1 MTYRFLS
8 LINAIVLAAFGAMFL
23 VMPEFALKL
32 FGTETYEAT
41 VFVARF
47 FGSAMLLAG
56 MFIWMAKDL
65 RETSA
70 EKTMTIMLLAGSIAG
85 FILTLVG
92 VVWVNVI
99 RANGWVLLV
108 LHILFALGYG
118 YLLSGVTIVA
128 KNQQQYRQSP

>member
-65 RETSA
+65 GETSA

-92 VVWVNVI
+92 VVWANVI